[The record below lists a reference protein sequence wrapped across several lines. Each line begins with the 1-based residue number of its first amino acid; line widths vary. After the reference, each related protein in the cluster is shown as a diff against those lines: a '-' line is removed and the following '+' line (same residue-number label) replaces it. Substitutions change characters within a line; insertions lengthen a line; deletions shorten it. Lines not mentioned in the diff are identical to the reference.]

1 MILWMPEWL
10 VRGGEVVSSWVR
22 AGEVGRGPV
31 LKRRNSKASEPSSA
45 EFGEGSAT
53 LGPSRRWRV
62 AMDIRF
68 AERSSRSTSMNS
80 RSNFSCLV
88 YCSCG
93 KSPEGV
99 GDEVLRGES
108 RRSSERR
115 TLCFHS
121 DAVSHW
127 WLFEFQTRQ
136 RRQWGIAPFRVG

>member
-10 VRGGEVVSSWVR
+10 VWGGKAVLSLFR
-22 AGEVGRGPV
+22 AVEMGRGPV
-31 LKRRNSKASEPSSA
+31 LKRRNSKASEPSSL

-53 LGPSRRWRV
+53 LGSSRRWRV
-62 AMDIRF
+62 ALDIRF

-93 KSPEGV
+93 KSPEGG
-99 GDEVLRGES
+99 GDELLRGES

-115 TLCFHS
+115 TLCFRS

-127 WLFEFQTRQ
+127 WLFEFEKRQ
-136 RRQWGIAPFRVG
+136 CRHGSIPFRVG